1 MLHYIPRSVQ
11 IPADSK
17 LGRVF
22 PKNVTRRGKTVAL
35 DVKTIFYDVI
45 FLRRENCV
53 LGLGPPL
60 FNLKNELFPAKV
72 LVDGKSVKFQIEEG
86 KRQFFFRSEKLSF
99 TPQNVLQV
107 TFCFRHFESKVNV
120 NIAHIDCAELEND
133 RKLSISTLQK
143 DNNLEWIKDWIL
155 WHSRLYK
162 VTQVILYDNGSVNQK
177 GLVSMLKSLRSEVN
191 IVFVEWGFIYGVS
204 PYFCAQIG
212 ALNHCRLMFGA
223 SNGDVNRYCINL
235 DIDEYL
241 VYLVSGGRNL
251 KDYLDS
257 AIGNSLNLA
266 VHLQEMRVPN
276 VLPNQAVKIPRI
288 FDFGYRYRSFG
299 SNPAAVPKHARNTHY
314 RKYIYRF
321 SDDFYNLVHSIEPFA
336 FRITSYLEFK
346 RFIFCLK
353 TKLTRKIWRLRQITK
368 MGEVRYPNINYQML
382 RAPIDDIYFWHFR
395 GLRDEVNQDED
406 TKYDNRLHVAE
417 PLISYLATKAR
428 LKESGTESYR
438 N

>member
-11 IPADSK
+11 IPENSK

-22 PKNVTRRGKTVAL
+22 PKNVTRRGKTVL

-60 FNLKNELFPAKV
+60 FNLKNELFPAKF
-72 LVDGKSVKFQIEEG
+72 LVDGKSVKFQMEES

-120 NIAHIDCAELEND
+120 NLAHIDCAELEND

-162 VTQVILYDNGSVNQK
+162 VTQVILYDNGSSNQK
-177 GLVSMLKSLRSEVN
+177 ALVSMLKSLRSEVN
-191 IVFVEWGFIYGVS
+191 IVFVEWSFIYGVS

-223 SNGDVNRYCINL
+223 SNGDVENRYCINL

-241 VYLVSGGRNL
+241 VYLGSEDL
-251 KDYLDS
+251 QDYLDRTIGGGIHS
-257 AIGNSLNLA
+257 TWRCISKKCGYLTCCRINSPKFLAVLILAIDIVVSEVIRHLYRNMRETLTIGNTYIGSAMTFITLCIRLSPLLSKSQVIQHSSDLSLALELNSREKYG
-266 VHLQEMRVPN
+266 VCDKLQSWV
-276 VLPNQAVKIPRI
+276 
-288 FDFGYRYRSFG
+288 RSFIQI
-299 SNPAAVPKHARNTHY
+299 ST
-314 RKYIYRF
+314 
-321 SDDFYNLVHSIEPFA
+321 
-336 FRITSYLEFK
+336 TK
-346 RFIFCLK
+346 R
-353 TKLTRKIWRLRQITK
+353 
-368 MGEVRYPNINYQML
+368 
-382 RAPIDDIYFWHFR
+382 
-395 GLRDEVNQDED
+395 
-406 TKYDNRLHVAE
+406 
-417 PLISYLATKAR
+417 
-428 LKESGTESYR
+428 
-438 N
+438 